1 MLADAGKD
9 IEHFT
14 PERGGMLHA
23 VGREER
29 EAMLFRQ
36 VDQLAVDSFLAP
48 DEMALQLDVNALPA
62 KDIKQLLRVV
72 SKVPI
77 PGRTD

>member
-23 VGREER
+23 IGREQR
-29 EAMLFRQ
+29 ELMLFRE

-48 DEMALQLDVNALPA
+48 DEMALQFDVNALA
-62 KDIKQLLRVV
+62 VESLE
-72 SKVPI
+72 
-77 PGRTD
+77 